1 MLAQVMSDGF
11 DLFDF
16 ICWISSFWLCFWI
29 LDGGGP
35 IRVGPG
41 VERGVAKQI
50 ELLDHGARLRG
61 SAHVHRRARGG
72 IKQAPVAAC
81 ADSWS
86 EQIGRML
93 PVVAGPG
100 CIAG

>member
-1 MLAQVMSDGF
+1 MARASADRPMCTAARAAGSSRRQSRLA
-11 DLFDF
+11 
-16 ICWISSFWLCFWI
+16 
-29 LDGGGP
+29 P
-35 IRVGPG
+35 IRGARKSVAF
-41 VERGVAKQI
+41 RSVAKQI